1 MEDMN
6 KFDRV
11 VSILMLLQTK
21 RIVRAH
27 ELAERF
33 EVSLRTIYRD
43 LRTLENAGV
52 PIHAEAGVGYSLV
65 EGYNLPPVMFTENEA
80 TSFLIAEKLVEKMT
94 DENTAKRFSD
104 AVLKIKSVLKST
116 DKDKINNLEKHIHV
130 SRRFSDL
137 PELSDR
143 IMPTIFDSID
153 RKMVLEI
160 DYEAHYSNEKTTR
173 SIEPLGLHFYA
184 DYWHLIA
191 YCQLRKDY
199 RDFRVDRIGGLR
211 ETTGYFSGDHPNLKE
226 YLSELSSRQDLMNVT
241 VSFKSAAA
249 DFARRDKFF
258 YGFVGERIVGE
269 AVEMDFLVP
278 YLHGI
283 AHWLLVY
290 VDSVRVCSPP
300 ELNEMMQELTKRLV
314 QNYS

>member
-11 VSILMLLQTK
+11 VSILMLLQTR
-21 RIVRAH
+21 RIVRAYD
-27 ELAERF
+27 LAERF
-33 EVSLRTIYRD
+33 EVSQRTIYRD
-43 LRTLENAGV
+43 LKTLENAGV

-94 DENTAKRFSD
+94 DENTSKRFSD
-104 AVLKIKSVLKST
+104 AVIKIKAVLKST
-116 DKDKINNLEKHIHV
+116 DKERINNLENHIHV

-143 IMPTIFDSID
+143 IMPAIFDSID
-153 RKMVLEI
+153 RKRVLEI
-160 DYEAHYSNEKTTR
+160 DYEANYNNEKTTR
-173 SIEPLGLHFYA
+173 KIEPLGLHFYA

-191 YCQLRKDY
+191 YCQLREDY

-211 ETTGYFSGDHPNLKE
+211 ETEANFSGDHPNLHE
-226 YLSELSSRQDLMNVT
+226 YLSELSAKQDLLNVT
-241 VSFKSAAA
+241 VSFKNEAA

-258 YGFVGERIVGE
+258 YGFVGERNVGDC
-269 AVEMDFLVP
+269 VEMNFLVP

-290 VDSVRVCSPP
+290 VDSVQVCSPP
-300 ELNEMMQELTKRLV
+300 ELTKMMQELTKRLV